1 MALTVSRQTTVK
13 FEQITVTK
21 VYVSTVNRQN
31 GMTSSI
37 IYCNSETIRVNRT
50 I

>member
-21 VYVSTVNRQN
+21 VYVFTVNRQN
-31 GMTSSI
+31 GITLSI
-37 IYCNSETIRVNRT
+37 IYCNSETIRVNRA